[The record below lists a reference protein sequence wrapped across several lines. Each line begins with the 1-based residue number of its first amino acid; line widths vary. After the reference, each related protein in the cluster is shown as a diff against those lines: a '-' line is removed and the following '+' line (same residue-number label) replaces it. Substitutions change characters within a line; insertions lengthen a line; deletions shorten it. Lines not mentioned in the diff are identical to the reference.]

1 MFLDLSVL
9 KGCVYM
15 QHKSERWAIL
25 FFLAPALILYLV
37 FVIYP
42 SINAL
47 RMSFYNWR
55 GLGSKSWIGFDNY
68 KRMLEDHVFINA
80 LKVTGKYIMFQVP
93 IVLIL
98 SIIIAITISHF
109 IRTRWF
115 NIYRS
120 ITFFPYI
127 LPGVAI
133 AMLWSTIFNPVG
145 GMLNGLLDVVGL
157 DHFMTEWLGR
167 TETAFGSVVFVNI
180 WSMVGFYSILI
191 LAAIL
196 NIPQDILEAAEI
208 DGAKKLQKSIY
219 ITLPMLK
226 DILQVVII
234 FTLINTLKVFEMPQL
249 LTAGGPNRSTQPIS
263 LYMYEQAFKNFNFGY
278 ASALGVVF
286 LILTMIASLLTL
298 KITRGE

>member
-1 MFLDLSVL
+1 MRN
-9 KGCVYM
+9 KG
-15 QHKSERWAIL
+15 ERWFIFL
-25 FFLAPALILYLV
+25 FLLPASLLYIT
-37 FVIYP
+37 FVMYP
-42 SINAL
+42 SFNAL

-55 GLGSKSWIGFDNY
+55 GIGTKTWIGSENY
-68 KRMLEDHVFINA
+68 KRMLEDENFINA
-80 LKVTGKYIMFQVP
+80 FMVTGKYILFQIP
-93 IVLIL
+93 LVLIL
-98 SIIIAITISHF
+98 SIVIALTISHF
-109 IRTRWF
+109 IKTKWF

-133 AMLWSTIFNPVG
+133 AMLWATIFNPVS
-145 GMLNGLLDVVGL
+145 GMLNGILDLAGL
-157 DHFMTEWLGR
+157 DSLKNEWLGR
-167 TETAFGSVVFVNI
+167 SETAFESVVFVNV

-196 NIPQDILEAAEI
+196 NIPRDLLEAAEI
-208 DGAKKLQKSIY
+208 DGASKFQQAIF

-263 LYMYEQAFKNFNFGY
+263 LYMYEQAFTNFNFGY
-278 ASALGVVF
+278 ASAIGVVF
-286 LILTMIASLLTL
+286 LVLTLIASLLTL
-298 KITRGE
+298 RITRRGEG

>member
-1 MFLDLSVL
+1 MRN
-9 KGCVYM
+9 KG
-15 QHKSERWAIL
+15 ERWFIFL
-25 FFLAPALILYLV
+25 FLLPASLLYIT
-37 FVIYP
+37 FVMYP
-42 SINAL
+42 SFNAL

-55 GLGSKSWIGFDNY
+55 GIGTKTWIGSENY
-68 KRMLEDHVFINA
+68 KRMLEDENFINA
-80 LKVTGKYIMFQVP
+80 FMVTGKYILFQVP
-93 IVLIL
+93 LVLIL
-98 SIIIAITISHF
+98 SIVIALTISHF
-109 IRTRWF
+109 IKTKWF

-133 AMLWSTIFNPVG
+133 AMLWATIFNPVS
-145 GMLNGLLDVVGL
+145 GMLNGILDLAGL
-157 DHFMTEWLGR
+157 DSLKNEWLGR
-167 TETAFGSVVFVNI
+167 SETAFESVVFVNV

-196 NIPQDILEAAEI
+196 NIPRDLLEAAEI
-208 DGAKKLQKSIY
+208 DGASKFQQAIF

-263 LYMYEQAFKNFNFGY
+263 LYMYEQAFTNFNFGY
-278 ASALGVVF
+278 ASAIGVVF
-286 LILTMIASLLTL
+286 LVLTLIASLLTL
-298 KITRGE
+298 RITRRGEG